1 MAAGN
6 TVGWYT
12 MAKKTAND
20 FFANIGLGRTR
31 RNSLTKSQT
40 DERQRNFQQNGN
52 RKNYSTGFPVEDSI
66 ATDYLIAPASA
77 ADLNFD
83 RGIVS
88 PIFGEDAQN
97 FDTIELQHFGD
108 YEQLIPVGKRQPGVG
123 HNFRPSSL
131 TTVTYCDFCGE
142 FCW

>member
-1 MAAGN
+1 MAAGS

-12 MAKKTAND
+12 LAKKTAND

-31 RNSLTKSQT
+31 RNSLTRSQA
-40 DERQRNFQQNGN
+40 DEGQNGN
-52 RKNYSTGFPVEDSI
+52 RRNFSASFPAGDCI
-66 ATDYLIAPASA
+66 ASDYLIAPASA

-83 RGIVS
+83 RGAVS
-88 PIFGEDAQN
+88 PIFGEDAHSFN
-97 FDTIELQHFGD
+97 TIELQHFGD
-108 YEQLIPVGKRQPGVG
+108 YEQLIPVGKTQPGVG
-123 HNFRPSSL
+123 HNFLPSSL